1 MLDLKMIINSMVNQL
16 CTLANE
22 IIRVSLQVGSEGI
35 LGGQATVPDVQG
47 TWKVRTDD
55 VLSLEQDADWVY
67 RC

>member
-1 MLDLKMIINSMVNQL
+1 MLDLKMIVNSMVNQL

-22 IIRVSLQVGSEGI
+22 IMWVSLQVGSEGI

-55 VLSLEQDADWVY
+55 VLSRAG
-67 RC
+67 R